1 MPAENIPAI
10 DYVLAAVACC
20 APICVAFGGPI
31 AERVVNSIANRIQ
44 GPQQQP
50 PKSMPLGPAARVG
63 LLQTLINLDSLD
75 P

>member
-44 GPQQQP
+44 GPQP
-50 PKSMPLGPAARVG
+50 HPKSLLLGRAARIG
-63 LLQTLINLDSLD
+63 LLQTLNSLD